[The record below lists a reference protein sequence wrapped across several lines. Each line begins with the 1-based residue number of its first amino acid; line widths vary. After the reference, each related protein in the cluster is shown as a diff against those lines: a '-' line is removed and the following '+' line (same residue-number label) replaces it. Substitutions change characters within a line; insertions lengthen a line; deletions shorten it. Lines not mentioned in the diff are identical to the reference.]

1 MGNEQK
7 PSEKRGIKFHPIE
20 DDKFAIL
27 SDEDVASIEKEVK
40 AQVLE
45 ERKKQ
50 ARDELKRRLLA
61 EERRVALP
69 DQGLI
74 EIHMDLPGHM
84 DRITIDGGH
93 PPNGG
98 VYHHGMTYSVDP
110 NKYATLIEIMM
121 RAWAHEEETGIPN
134 HRTYR
139 RPKNLAIGNFFD
151 PALNGT
157 RVEREVRI
165 GPRNVDT
172 PAETVL
178 RG

>member
-1 MGNEQK
+1 MGNTEK
-7 PSEKRGIKFHPIE
+7 PADKRGLKFHPIE
-20 DDKFAIL
+20 EEKFAIL
-27 SDEDVASIEKEVK
+27 TDADIEAIQKEVQ

-50 ARDELKRRLLA
+50 ARDELKRKLLA
-61 EERRVALP
+61 EERRISLP
-69 DQGLI
+69 DQELI
-74 EIHMDLPGHM
+74 QIDIDLPGHM
-84 DRITIDGGH
+84 DRITIDMGQ

-98 VYHHGMTYSVDP
+98 VYHHGMSYKVDP

-165 GPRNVDT
+165 GPKNADT
-172 PAETVL
+172 PAEAL

>member
-1 MGNEQK
+1 MGNTDK
-7 PSEKRGIKFHPIE
+7 PRESRLNLRPAE
-20 DDKFAIL
+20 DEKFAIL
-27 SDEDVASIEKEVK
+27 SDEDVAAIEKEVK

-50 ARDELKRRLLA
+50 AKDELKRKLLA
-61 EERRVALP
+61 EERRVSLP
-69 DQGLI
+69 DQELI

-84 DRITIDGGH
+84 DKITIDMGQ

-98 VYHHGMTYSVDP
+98 VYHHGMSYKVDP
-110 NKYATLIEIMM
+110 NKYATLMEMVM

-139 RPKNLAIGNFFD
+139 RPKNLAIGNYFD

-157 RVEREVRI
+157 RQERETRI
-165 GPRNVDT
+165 GPKHVDT
-172 PAETVL
+172 PAEAL